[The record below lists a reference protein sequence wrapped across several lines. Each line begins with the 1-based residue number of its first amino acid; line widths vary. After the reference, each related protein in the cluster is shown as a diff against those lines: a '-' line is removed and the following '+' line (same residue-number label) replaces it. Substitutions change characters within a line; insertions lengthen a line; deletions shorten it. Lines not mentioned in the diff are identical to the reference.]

1 MAPFKSYICR
11 EECIVFDK
19 TESRGDTTSPRE
31 IIIEFPQ
38 GHSTTFHSQKAE
50 KT

>member
-1 MAPFKSYICR
+1 MAPFKSYR
-11 EECIVFDK
+11 AQCIVFDK
-19 TESRGDTTSPRE
+19 TESIRDTTPPRE

-38 GHSTTFHSQKAE
+38 GDSTTFHSQKAE